1 MDNRCEILHKELRKL
16 PRYSFPFEK
25 KDIPNNG
32 IYVLFQKGE
41 IAHGGDRIVRIGTHT
56 GINQLPSR
64 LKQHFVNPNKDRSI
78 FRKNIGR
85 CLLNM
90 RQDSYLEKWEL
101 DLTPAENKR
110 KYSHLI
116 DKAYQDTIEDEITKY
131 IHEEFSFVIIPIETK
146 EQRLLFEKRLISQI
160 SLCNKCTASSNWLG
174 MYSPNHKIVES
185 GLWQVNELYKEPFG
199 NIEFD
204 EFIKLVRRVI
214 VKE

>member
-41 IAHGGDRIVRIGTHT
+41 TAHGGDRIVRIGTHT

-90 RQDSYLEKWEL
+90 RQNPYLDKWEL

-116 DKAYQDTIEDEITKY
+116 DKEYQDIIEDEITKY
-131 IHEEFSFVIIPIETK
+131 IQEEFSFAVIPVEAK
-146 EQRLLFEKRLISQI
+146 DQRMLFERRLISQI
-160 SLCNKCTASSNWLG
+160 SLCNHCNASSNWLG
-174 MYSPNHKIVES
+174 NYSPKEKIVES
-185 GLWQVNELYKEPFG
+185 GLWQVNELYNEPFSD
-199 NIEFD
+199 NEFD
-204 EFIKLVRRVI
+204 EFMNTIQRP
-214 VKE
+214 